1 MWFVSF
7 IKTSIGKKLV
17 MATSGFLVLS
27 FLAIHAFGNAA
38 IYMGSKYFQI
48 YADTLHGF
56 PVLVL
61 IFGLGLLFI
70 FVAHIGVGLLLF
82 FEKRKTSS
90 RYNVQSRVV
99 ENTFASRTMP
109 YTGALIFLFLIIHVF
124 GFGIAKPE
132 DVKISLLVQD
142 YLSGF
147 FYSLFYIL
155 SFIALAIHLNHG
167 FWSMLQ
173 TFGINHPR
181 YNTLISALTI
191 AVPALFLVI
200 FGGIPIY
207 FMTGGGAGY

>member
-17 MATSGFLVLS
+17 MATSGFLLLS

-48 YADTLHGF
+48 YADALHGF

-61 IFGLGLLFI
+61 LFGLGLLVVL
-70 FVAHIGVGLLLF
+70 VAHIGVALLLF
-82 FEKRKTSS
+82 LEKRKTAS
-90 RYNVQSRVV
+90 RYNVQTRVV

-109 YTGALIFLFLIIHVF
+109 YTGLIIFIFLIIHVF
-124 GFGIAKPE
+124 GFNIAKPD
-132 DVKISLLVQD
+132 DVKISILVQQ
-142 YLSGF
+142 YMSGF
-147 FYSLFYIL
+147 FYSLFYIV
-155 SFIALAIHLNHG
+155 SFIALAVHLNHG

-181 YNTLISALTI
+181 YNCLISVLTI
-191 AVPALFLVI
+191 AVPLLFLVV

-207 FMTGGGAGY
+207 FMTGAGASY